1 MRNESN
7 TIETIRLHGL
17 LIMPLI
23 GILLAGCESK
33 QPTGEAK
40 TDAPAAVVAKEQPA
54 DDQKETTM
62 VDPAGSESAA
72 LTAPASSPG
81 QNENDEGVA
90 HAQQGHWDVAESHF
104 RKALDADPKLAE
116 AQFNL
121 VLALDKQGKR
131 DEAKTAFEK
140 AAELGAGNTKIT
152 ESPILKQRTS
162 T

>member
-104 RKALDADPKLAE
+104 RKALDADPTP
-116 AQFNL
+116 NL
-121 VLALDKQGKR
+121 LDR
-131 DEAKTAFEK
+131 
-140 AAELGAGNTKIT
+140 
-152 ESPILKQRTS
+152 
-162 T
+162 